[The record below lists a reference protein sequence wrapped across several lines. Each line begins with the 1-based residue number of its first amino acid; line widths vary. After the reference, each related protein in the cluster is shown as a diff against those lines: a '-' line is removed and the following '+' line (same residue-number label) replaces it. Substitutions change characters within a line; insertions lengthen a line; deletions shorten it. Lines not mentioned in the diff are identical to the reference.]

1 MYIGYTSTLPHTSP
15 MSAPVGENTN
25 QLSENIYCNSE
36 AYNVIYDANYIMS
49 TLTAMRPAVNTL
61 LNNNTIYF
69 SRYLDT
75 HIGVP
80 VPGNEVQIPPEF
92 NRLNMRVSSF
102 VAMRHPGLII
112 YVIYLK
118 YEFEYY
124 DVSNHYIP
132 GDPYT
137 MHNQNCEYVQYLG
150 KNWHKFVTFPIDM
163 LHFSF
168 HDIAVS
174 LSSRA
179 KSVGSFHLR
188 FDYINMKVFRPFIIH
203 PLKTGY
209 QFYKFADFSR
219 HLLNYYTTEYYQ
231 ILMNLLHI

>member
-1 MYIGYTSTLPHTSP
+1 
-15 MSAPVGENTN
+15 MSAPVGQNTN

-75 HIGVP
+75 HIGVL

-112 YVIYLK
+112 YVIYILNMS
-118 YEFEYY
+118 
-124 DVSNHYIP
+124 SNI
-132 GDPYT
+132 
-137 MHNQNCEYVQYLG
+137 M
-150 KNWHKFVTFPIDM
+150 M
-163 LHFSF
+163 
-168 HDIAVS
+168 
-174 LSSRA
+174 
-179 KSVGSFHLR
+179 
-188 FDYINMKVFRPFIIH
+188 
-203 PLKTGY
+203 
-209 QFYKFADFSR
+209 
-219 HLLNYYTTEYYQ
+219 
-231 ILMNLLHI
+231 